1 MSIVKIIVKNY
12 KTVEKFLR
20 FLFQLKS
27 KINFTYCKIFFTF
40 VLLKNYKM
48 NTLQLFPNR
57 FKIIGWFIFIP
68 SLILGLISLSGVMN
82 FEISLPVIY
91 NSGIFNDENQ
101 GFLKTAEIDL
111 FPNLFGILIIIGGIM
126 VGFSKEK
133 IEDEYISSLRLKS
146 VFWSL
151 IVSYS
156 IVLLLFITV
165 FGSLFLTVMIL
176 IMFLPLVLY
185 IFRFNYLLLKK

>member
-1 MSIVKIIVKNY
+1 
-12 KTVEKFLR
+12 
-20 FLFQLKS
+20 
-27 KINFTYCKIFFTF
+27 
-40 VLLKNYKM
+40 M

-68 SLILGLISLSGVMN
+68 SIILGLISLSGVMD
-82 FEISLPVIY
+82 FQISLPVIY
-91 NSGIFNDENQ
+91 NSGFLSDENQ
-101 GFLKTAEIDL
+101 GFFKTAEIDL
-111 FPNLFGILIIIGGIM
+111 FPNLFGLLIIMGGIL

-156 IVLLLFITV
+156 IVFILFVTV

-185 IFRFNYLLLKK
+185 VFRFNYLLQQK

>member
-1 MSIVKIIVKNY
+1 
-12 KTVEKFLR
+12 
-20 FLFQLKS
+20 
-27 KINFTYCKIFFTF
+27 
-40 VLLKNYKM
+40 M

-57 FKIIGWFIFIP
+57 FKMIGWFIFIP

-91 NSGIFNDENQ
+91 NSGFLNNEDQ
-101 GFLKTAEIDL
+101 GFLQTANIDL
-111 FPNLFGILIIIGGIM
+111 FPNLFGVLIIIGGIL

-151 IVSYS
+151 ISTYS
-156 IVLLLFITV
+156 IVLILFISI
-165 FGSLFLTVMIL
+165 FGTLFFTAMIFS
-176 IMFLPLVLY
+176 MFLPLVLY
-185 IFRFNYLLLKK
+185 VFRFNYLLLKK

>member
-1 MSIVKIIVKNY
+1 
-12 KTVEKFLR
+12 
-20 FLFQLKS
+20 
-27 KINFTYCKIFFTF
+27 
-40 VLLKNYKM
+40 M
-48 NTLQLFPNR
+48 NILQLLPNR
-57 FKIIGWFIFIP
+57 FKMIGWFIFIP

-82 FEISLPVIY
+82 FEVSLPVIY
-91 NSGIFNDENQ
+91 NSGFFNDENQ
-101 GFLKTAEIDL
+101 GFFKTAEIDL
-111 FPNLFGILIIIGGIM
+111 FPNLFGLLIIIGGVL

-156 IVLLLFITV
+156 IFFILFFTV
-165 FGSLFLTVMIL
+165 FGSLFLSVMIL

-185 IFRFNYLLLKK
+185 VFRFNYLLLKK

>member
-1 MSIVKIIVKNY
+1 MFNKKKLNM
-12 KTVEKFLR
+12 T
-20 FLFQLKS
+20 
-27 KINFTYCKIFFTF
+27 
-40 VLLKNYKM
+40 
-48 NTLQLFPNR
+48 TLQLFPHR
-57 FKIIGWFIFIP
+57 FKMIGWFIFIP
-68 SLILGLISLSGVMN
+68 SFIFGLISLSGVTN

-91 NSGIFNDENQ
+91 NSGFFDDGQN

-126 VGFSKEK
+126 VGFSEEK

-156 IVLLLFITV
+156 IVLLLFVAI

>member
-1 MSIVKIIVKNY
+1 
-12 KTVEKFLR
+12 
-20 FLFQLKS
+20 
-27 KINFTYCKIFFTF
+27 
-40 VLLKNYKM
+40 M

-91 NSGIFNDENQ
+91 NSGFFDDGRD
-101 GFLKTAEIDL
+101 GFLETVEIDL
-111 FPNLFGILIIIGGIM
+111 FPNLFGILIIIGGIL

-151 IVSYS
+151 IVSYF
-156 IVLLLFITV
+156 IVLLLFISV

-185 IFRFNYLLLKK
+185 IFRFNYLLLQK

>member
-1 MSIVKIIVKNY
+1 
-12 KTVEKFLR
+12 
-20 FLFQLKS
+20 
-27 KINFTYCKIFFTF
+27 
-40 VLLKNYKM
+40 M

-68 SLILGLISLSGVMN
+68 SLILGLISLSGVMD
-82 FEISLPVIY
+82 FQISLPVIY
-91 NSGIFNDENQ
+91 NSGFLSDENQ
-101 GFLKTAEIDL
+101 GFFKTAEIDL
-111 FPNLFGILIIIGGIM
+111 FPNLFGLLIIMGGIL

-156 IVLLLFITV
+156 IVFILFVTV

-185 IFRFNYLLLKK
+185 IFRFNYLLQQK

>member
-1 MSIVKIIVKNY
+1 
-12 KTVEKFLR
+12 
-20 FLFQLKS
+20 
-27 KINFTYCKIFFTF
+27 
-40 VLLKNYKM
+40 M

-68 SLILGLISLSGVMN
+68 SLILGLISLSGVMD
-82 FEISLPVIY
+82 FQISLPVIY
-91 NSGIFNDENQ
+91 NSGFLSDENQ
-101 GFLKTAEIDL
+101 GFFKTAEIDL
-111 FPNLFGILIIIGGIM
+111 FPNLFGLLIIMGGIL

-156 IVLLLFITV
+156 IVFILFVTV

-185 IFRFNYLLLKK
+185 VFRFNYLLQQK

>member
-1 MSIVKIIVKNY
+1 
-12 KTVEKFLR
+12 
-20 FLFQLKS
+20 
-27 KINFTYCKIFFTF
+27 
-40 VLLKNYKM
+40 M
-48 NTLQLFPNR
+48 NTLQLLPNR

-68 SLILGLISLSGVMN
+68 SLILGLISLSGIMN

-91 NSGIFNDENQ
+91 NSGFFNEANH
-101 GFLKTAEIDL
+101 GFLQTADIDL
-111 FPNLFGILIIIGGIM
+111 FPNLFGILIIIGGIL

-156 IVLLLFITV
+156 LVFILFVTV

-185 IFRFNYLLLKK
+185 VFRFNYLLLKK

>member
-1 MSIVKIIVKNY
+1 MK
-12 KTVEKFLR
+12 
-20 FLFQLKS
+20 
-27 KINFTYCKIFFTF
+27 
-40 VLLKNYKM
+40 
-48 NTLQLFPNR
+48 TLQLFPNR
-57 FKIIGWFIFIP
+57 FKIIGWFIFLP
-68 SLILGLISLSGVMN
+68 SMILGMISLSGIMD
-82 FEISLPVIY
+82 FQISLPVVY
-91 NSGIFNDENQ
+91 NSGFFGDKNQ
-101 GFLKTAEIDL
+101 GFLKTTEIDL
-111 FPNLFGILIIIGGIM
+111 FPNLFGILIIIGGIL

-133 IEDEYISSLRLKS
+133 IEDEYISSLRLQS

-156 IVLLLFITV
+156 IVLLLFLTV

>member
-1 MSIVKIIVKNY
+1 
-12 KTVEKFLR
+12 
-20 FLFQLKS
+20 
-27 KINFTYCKIFFTF
+27 
-40 VLLKNYKM
+40 M
-48 NTLQLFPNR
+48 NTLQLLPNR
-57 FKIIGWFIFIP
+57 FKTIGWFIFIP
-68 SLILGLISLSGVMN
+68 SLILGVISLTGVMN
-82 FEISLPVIY
+82 FQINLPVIY
-91 NSGIFNDENQ
+91 NSGFFNDGQ
-101 GFLKTAEIDL
+101 SGFLKTAEIDL
-111 FPNLFGILIIIGGIM
+111 FPNLFGILIIIGGIL

-165 FGSLFLTVMIL
+165 FGSLFLTIMIL

>member
-1 MSIVKIIVKNY
+1 M
-12 KTVEKFLR
+12 
-20 FLFQLKS
+20 
-27 KINFTYCKIFFTF
+27 
-40 VLLKNYKM
+40 
-48 NTLQLFPNR
+48 
-57 FKIIGWFIFIP
+57 IGWFIFIP
-68 SLILGLISLSGVMN
+68 SLILGLISLSGLMN

-133 IEDEYISSLRLKS
+133 IEDEYISCLRLKS

-156 IVLLLFITV
+156 IVFYYLLPF
-165 FGSLFLTVMIL
+165 SEAY
-176 IMFLPLVLY
+176 FLPL
-185 IFRFNYLLLKK
+185 

>member
-1 MSIVKIIVKNY
+1 
-12 KTVEKFLR
+12 
-20 FLFQLKS
+20 
-27 KINFTYCKIFFTF
+27 
-40 VLLKNYKM
+40 M
-48 NTLQLFPNR
+48 NALQLLPNR
-57 FKIIGWFIFIP
+57 FKMMGWFIFLP

-91 NSGIFNDENQ
+91 NSGFFDDGEK
-101 GFLKTAEIDL
+101 GFLKTAKIDL
-111 FPNLFGILIIIGGIM
+111 FPNLFGILIIIGGIL

-133 IEDEYISSLRLKS
+133 IEDEYISNLRLKS

-156 IVLLLFITV
+156 IVFLLFLTV
-165 FGSLFLTVMIL
+165 FGSIFLTVMIL
-176 IMFLPLVLY
+176 IIFLPLILY

>member
-1 MSIVKIIVKNY
+1 
-12 KTVEKFLR
+12 
-20 FLFQLKS
+20 
-27 KINFTYCKIFFTF
+27 
-40 VLLKNYKM
+40 M

-82 FEISLPVIY
+82 FQISLPVIY
-91 NSGIFNDENQ
+91 NSGFLSDENQ
-101 GFLKTAEIDL
+101 GFFKTAEIDL
-111 FPNLFGILIIIGGIM
+111 FPNLFGLLIIMGGIL

-156 IVLLLFITV
+156 IVFILFVTV

-176 IMFLPLVLY
+176 IIFLPLVLY
-185 IFRFNYLLLKK
+185 IFRFNYLLLQK

>member
-1 MSIVKIIVKNY
+1 
-12 KTVEKFLR
+12 
-20 FLFQLKS
+20 
-27 KINFTYCKIFFTF
+27 
-40 VLLKNYKM
+40 M
-48 NTLQLFPNR
+48 NTLQLLPNR
-57 FKIIGWFIFIP
+57 FKTIGWFIFIP
-68 SLILGLISLSGVMN
+68 SLILGLISLTGVTN
-82 FEISLPVIY
+82 FQISLPVIY
-91 NSGIFNDENQ
+91 NSGFFSDGQ
-101 GFLKTAEIDL
+101 SGFLQTAEIDL
-111 FPNLFGILIIIGGIM
+111 FPNLFGILIIIGGIL

-165 FGSLFLTVMIL
+165 FGSLFLTILIL

>member
-1 MSIVKIIVKNY
+1 
-12 KTVEKFLR
+12 
-20 FLFQLKS
+20 
-27 KINFTYCKIFFTF
+27 
-40 VLLKNYKM
+40 M
-48 NTLQLFPNR
+48 NTSLLLQNR
-57 FKIIGWFIFIP
+57 FKMIGWFIFLP

-82 FEISLPVIY
+82 FEVSLPVIY
-91 NSGIFNDENQ
+91 NSGFFSDENQ
-101 GFLKTAEIDL
+101 GFFKTAEIDL
-111 FPNLFGILIIIGGIM
+111 FPNLFGLLIIIGGIL

-156 IVLLLFITV
+156 IVFILFITV

-185 IFRFNYLLLKK
+185 VFRFNYLLLKK

>member
-1 MSIVKIIVKNY
+1 M
-12 KTVEKFLR
+12 T
-20 FLFQLKS
+20 
-27 KINFTYCKIFFTF
+27 
-40 VLLKNYKM
+40 
-48 NTLQLFPNR
+48 TLQLLPNR
-57 FKIIGWFIFIP
+57 FKMIGWFIFIP
-68 SLILGLISLSGVMN
+68 SLILGLISLSGIMN

-91 NSGIFNDENQ
+91 NSGFFDNGEQ
-101 GFLKTAEIDL
+101 GFLRSAEIDL
-111 FPNLFGILIIIGGIM
+111 FPNLFGILIIIGGIL

-156 IVLLLFITV
+156 IVFILFVTV

-185 IFRFNYLLLKK
+185 VFRFNYLLLKK

>member
-1 MSIVKIIVKNY
+1 
-12 KTVEKFLR
+12 
-20 FLFQLKS
+20 
-27 KINFTYCKIFFTF
+27 
-40 VLLKNYKM
+40 M
-48 NTLQLFPNR
+48 NTLQLLPNR
-57 FKIIGWFIFIP
+57 FKTIGWFIFLP
-68 SLILGLISLSGVMN
+68 SLILGLISLSGMMN

-91 NSGIFNDENQ
+91 NSGIFSDENQ
-101 GFLKTAEIDL
+101 GFFKTAEIDL
-111 FPNLFGILIIIGGIM
+111 FPNIFGILIIIGGIL

-156 IVLLLFITV
+156 IVLILFITI

>member
-1 MSIVKIIVKNY
+1 
-12 KTVEKFLR
+12 
-20 FLFQLKS
+20 
-27 KINFTYCKIFFTF
+27 
-40 VLLKNYKM
+40 M

-57 FKIIGWFIFIP
+57 FKIIGWFIFLP

-82 FEISLPVIY
+82 LEISLPVIY
-91 NSGIFNDENQ
+91 SSGFFNDEKE
-101 GFLKTAEIDL
+101 GFMKTAEIDL
-111 FPNLFGILIIIGGIM
+111 FPNLFGVLIIIGGIL

-185 IFRFNYLLLKK
+185 IFRFNYLVLKK

>member
-1 MSIVKIIVKNY
+1 
-12 KTVEKFLR
+12 
-20 FLFQLKS
+20 
-27 KINFTYCKIFFTF
+27 
-40 VLLKNYKM
+40 M

-68 SLILGLISLSGVMN
+68 SLILGLISLSGVMD
-82 FEISLPVIY
+82 FQISLPVIY
-91 NSGIFNDENQ
+91 NSGFLSDENQ
-101 GFLKTAEIDL
+101 GFFKTAEIDL
-111 FPNLFGILIIIGGIM
+111 FPNLFGLLIIMGGIL

-156 IVLLLFITV
+156 IVFILFVTV

-185 IFRFNYLLLKK
+185 VFRFNYLLLKK

>member
-1 MSIVKIIVKNY
+1 
-12 KTVEKFLR
+12 
-20 FLFQLKS
+20 
-27 KINFTYCKIFFTF
+27 
-40 VLLKNYKM
+40 M
-48 NTLQLFPNR
+48 NTLQLFPHR

-91 NSGIFNDENQ
+91 NSGFLNNEDQ
-101 GFLKTAEIDL
+101 GFLQTADIDL
-111 FPNLFGILIIIGGIM
+111 FPNLFGVLIIIGGIL

-151 IVSYS
+151 ISTYS
-156 IVLLLFITV
+156 IVLILFISI
-165 FGSLFLTVMIL
+165 FGTLFFTAMIFS
-176 IMFLPLVLY
+176 MFLPLVLY
-185 IFRFNYLLLKK
+185 VFRFNYLLLKK

>member
-1 MSIVKIIVKNY
+1 
-12 KTVEKFLR
+12 
-20 FLFQLKS
+20 
-27 KINFTYCKIFFTF
+27 
-40 VLLKNYKM
+40 M
-48 NTLQLFPNR
+48 NTLKLFPNR
-57 FKIIGWFIFIP
+57 FKKIGWIIFIP

-91 NSGIFNDENQ
+91 NSGFFSDENQ
-101 GFLKTAEIDL
+101 GFFKTAEIDL
-111 FPNLFGILIIIGGIM
+111 FPNLFGLLIIVGGIL

-156 IVLLLFITV
+156 IVFILFVTV
-165 FGSLFLTVMIL
+165 FGSVFLTVMIL

-185 IFRFNYLLLKK
+185 IFRFNYLLFKK